1 MPKLGME
8 TIRRRQVVDA
18 VIKILETQG
27 WKDLTIREVSDVAGV
42 SAGIVTHYF
51 GNKRTMTLDSVAE
64 AHHRLEHA
72 LIEIERRRLGPVA
85 RLLAVVDLATTPDPA
100 VPGPAFWLALWGRM
114 PFDRMI
120 QAEMHKQRERR
131 LEFLCDTIRQ
141 GAAQDVFTPMAP
153 PQDIAERFLGL
164 ADGLTLSVVLD
175 PAAQTLLRRKELL
188 LGFLRRELRSELG
201 IAGVAPLR
209 EAER

>member
-1 MPKLGME
+1 
-8 TIRRRQVVDA
+8 
-18 VIKILETQG
+18 
-27 WKDLTIREVSDVAGV
+27 
-42 SAGIVTHYF
+42 
-51 GNKRTMTLDSVAE
+51 
-64 AHHRLEHA
+64 
-72 LIEIERRRLGPVA
+72 
-85 RLLAVVDLATTPDPA
+85 
-100 VPGPAFWLALWGRM
+100 
-114 PFDRMI
+114 
-120 QAEMHKQRERR
+120 
-131 LEFLCDTIRQ
+131 
-141 GAAQDVFTPMAP
+141 MAP

>member
-8 TIRRRQVVDA
+8 AIRRRQVVDA

-27 WKDLTIREVSDVAGV
+27 WRDLTIREVSEVAGI

-64 AHHRLEHA
+64 AHRRLEHA
-72 LIEIERRRLGPVA
+72 LLEIERRRLGPVA

-100 VPGPAFWLALWGRM
+100 LPGPAFWLALWGRM
-114 PFDRMI
+114 AFDRMI

-131 LEFLCDTIRQ
+131 LEFLCDIIRQ
-141 GAAQDVFTPMAP
+141 GVAQDMFSPIAP
-153 PQDIAERFLGL
+153 PLDIAERLL
-164 ADGLTLSVVLD
+164 ALVDGLTLAVVLD
-175 PAAQTLLRRKELL
+175 PAAQTLVHRKELL
-188 LGFLRRELRSELG
+188 LGFLRRELGSDLG
-201 IAGVAPLR
+201 VLGVTPLR

>member
-51 GNKRTMTLDSVAE
+51 GNKRTMTLDSLAE

-72 LIEIERRRLGPVA
+72 LLEIERRRLGPVG
-85 RLLAVVDLATTPDPA
+85 RLRAVVDLATMPDPA

-114 PFDRMI
+114 PFDRII

-131 LEFLCDTIRQ
+131 LEFLCDVIRQ
-141 GAAQDVFTPMAP
+141 GAAQDVFGPVTSPL
-153 PQDIAERFLGL
+153 DIAERFLGL
-164 ADGLTLSVVLD
+164 VDGLTMAAVLD
-175 PAAQTLLRRKELL
+175 PAAQTLVRRKELL
-188 LGFLRRELRSELG
+188 LGFLRHELG
-201 IAGVAPLR
+201 SDLGVPDGRPLR